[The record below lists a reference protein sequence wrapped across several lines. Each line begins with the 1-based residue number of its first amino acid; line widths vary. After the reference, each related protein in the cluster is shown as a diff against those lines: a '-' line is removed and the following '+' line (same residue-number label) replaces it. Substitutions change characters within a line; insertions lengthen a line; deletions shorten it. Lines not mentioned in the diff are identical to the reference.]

1 MIDDF
6 PESPQEVVVEA
17 VKRAAEKTNPALV
30 KVLEVHL
37 RETTGR
43 GFEVVY
49 EDVDAFLDSIKK
61 LFGEYGGRFFE
72 LAIVSEIRQSVGFI
86 RSSDSLREVLRELN
100 ISR

>member
-1 MIDDF
+1 MIDDM
-6 PESPQEVVVEA
+6 PSSPKELIVEA

-37 RETTGR
+37 RETTGK

-49 EDVDAFLDSIKK
+49 EDVDAFLNSIKK

-72 LAIVSEIRQSVGFI
+72 LAIISEIREMAGVVG
-86 RSSDSLREVLRELN
+86 SADTLKDVLRELN
-100 ISR
+100 V

>member
-1 MIDDF
+1 MIDDM
-6 PESPQEVVVEA
+6 PSSPKELVVEA

-37 RETTGR
+37 RETTGK

-49 EDVDAFLDSIKK
+49 EDVDAFLNSIKK

-72 LAIVSEIRQSVGFI
+72 LAIISEIREMAGVVG
-86 RSSDSLREVLRELN
+86 SADTLKDVLRELN
-100 ISR
+100 V

>member
-1 MIDDF
+1 MIDDM
-6 PESPQEVVVEA
+6 PSSPKELVVEA

-37 RETTGR
+37 RETTGK

-49 EDVDAFLDSIKK
+49 EDVDAFLNSIKK

-72 LAIVSEIRQSVGFI
+72 LAIISEIREMAGVVG
-86 RSSDSLREVLRELN
+86 SEDTLKDVLKVLN
-100 ISR
+100 V